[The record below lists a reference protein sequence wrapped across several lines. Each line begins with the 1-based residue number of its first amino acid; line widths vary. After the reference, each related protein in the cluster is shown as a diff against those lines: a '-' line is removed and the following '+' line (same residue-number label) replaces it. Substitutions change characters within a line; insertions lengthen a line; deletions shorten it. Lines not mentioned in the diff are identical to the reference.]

1 MPLCNNIEN
10 IKGIIHSTESFG
22 AADGP
27 GVRFVIFMQ
36 GCLMRCKY
44 CHNPDTWNMSS
55 GEEITA
61 DELLTKAARYKN
73 YWRNNGGITV
83 SGGEPLLQID
93 FLTVLFKKAKKL
105 GINTALDTSGN
116 PFTKSEPFFKKFS
129 ELMNYTDL
137 ILLDLKQIN
146 SRRHKSLTGY
156 DNSNILEMTKY
167 LSDIKKPVWIRHVLV
182 PDYTDSDEDLT
193 ALGSFIATLS
203 NVQRIEILPYH
214 TLGKFKWENLG
225 LKYPLGE
232 IRPPTEEQLQN
243 AKIKLSA
250 FTKNSVPIF

>member
-1 MPLCNNIEN
+1 MALFLKTGETAATGEN
-10 IKGIIHSTESFG
+10 AEENAEENESFG

-105 GINTALDTSGN
+105 GINTS
-116 PFTKSEPFFKKFS
+116 KSITRGKK
-129 ELMNYTDL
+129 
-137 ILLDLKQIN
+137 
-146 SRRHKSLTGY
+146 
-156 DNSNILEMTKY
+156 
-167 LSDIKKPVWIRHVLV
+167 DI
-182 PDYTDSDEDLT
+182 
-193 ALGSFIATLS
+193 
-203 NVQRIEILPYH
+203 
-214 TLGKFKWENLG
+214 
-225 LKYPLGE
+225 
-232 IRPPTEEQLQN
+232 
-243 AKIKLSA
+243 
-250 FTKNSVPIF
+250 